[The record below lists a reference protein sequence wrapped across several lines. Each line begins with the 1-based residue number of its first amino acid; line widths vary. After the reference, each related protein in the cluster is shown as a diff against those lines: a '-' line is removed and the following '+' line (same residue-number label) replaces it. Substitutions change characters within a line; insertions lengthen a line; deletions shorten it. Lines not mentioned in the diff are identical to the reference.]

1 VALNR
6 FGSGKLGGVLTV
18 PVRQLGETERGAVER
33 LLDLDPFG
41 AAQVAERVALH
52 GLSWW
57 RSDGRIYGYGS
68 RRHIE
73 SLCWFGGHLTPV
85 LAGPPA
91 VTAFAEMILTEERGC
106 SSIVGRADAVL
117 GLWERLG
124 PYWGPARDVRSN
136 QPLLVADAPPAVPA
150 DPGVRLVRPDEI
162 DLLYP
167 AAVAMYTE
175 EVGVSPLAEDGGR
188 GYRRRVTELVR
199 GRRAYARMVGDE
211 VIFKAELAVVTRH
224 TAQVQ
229 GVWVAPA
236 WRGRGL
242 AAAAI
247 AAVVRDAL
255 RRVAPTVSLYVNGH
269 NERARRVYARCG
281 FRTAGEFA
289 TVLF

>member
-1 VALNR
+1 M
-6 FGSGKLGGVLTV
+6 LTV
-18 PVRQLGETERGAVER
+18 PVRQLGEAERGAVER

-41 AAQVAERVALH
+41 GAQVAERVTAH

-68 RRHIE
+68 RRHLE
-73 SLCWFGGHLTPV
+73 ALCWFGGHLTPV
-85 LAGPPA
+85 LASPA
-91 VTAFAEMILTEERGC
+91 AVSAFAELILSEDRGC

-117 GLWERLG
+117 GLWEHLG
-124 PYWGPARDVRSN
+124 RYWGPARDVRPH
-136 QPLLVADAPPAVPA
+136 QPLLVASAPPAVAA

-175 EVGVSPLAEDGGR
+175 EVGVSPLTDDGGR
-188 GYRRRVTELVR
+188 GYRRRVMELVR
-199 GRRAYARMVGDE
+199 GRRAYARVAGGE
-211 VIFKAELAVVTRH
+211 VVFKAELAVVTRH

-229 GVWVAPA
+229 GVWVAPH
-236 WRGRGL
+236 WRGRGM
-242 AAAAI
+242 AASAM

-269 NERARRVYARCG
+269 NERARHVYARCG
-281 FRTAGEFA
+281 FRPAGEFA